1 MSIPRLILVMLSA
14 LGVMLTLVILRTE
27 TVRFQYKA
35 AKSERECD
43 SLEQDIRERELEL
56 ARIGNPV
63 ALRDRLIDL
72 RGVEPADSPKSQP
85 GSEKKPKPATPS
97 KPRKP

>member
-27 TVRFQYKA
+27 TVRFQYKT
-35 AKSERECD
+35 AKAERECD

-63 ALRDRLIDL
+63 ALRERLIDL
-72 RGVEPADSPKSQP
+72 RGVEPADPPKAPPAKEKPKSV
-85 GSEKKPKPATPS
+85 TPS

>member
-35 AKSERECD
+35 AKAERECD
-43 SLEQDIRERELEL
+43 SLVQDIRDRELEL

-63 ALRDRLIDL
+63 ALRERLIDL
-72 RGVEPADSPKSQP
+72 KGVEPADAPKSET
-85 GSEKKPKPATPS
+85 GREKPKPATPS